1 MQEVQTILQDMVA
14 HLLITKPEE
23 PVPHIIQFLQD
34 SQKQGA
40 PPLTKDERIELDNL
54 REEHAKLKEKKALQ
68 KQQEL
73 EKQSESEGE
82 EDQPKKKHDSD
93 SSEGSYGDEYGDEVV
108 DDLRPVDI

>member
-40 PPLTKDERIELDNL
+40 PPLTKDQRIELDNL
-54 REEHAKLKEKKALQ
+54 REEHTKLKEKKAQQ

-73 EKQSESEGE
+73 DNQSESEDE
-82 EDQPKKKHDSD
+82 APKKKYDDSD
-93 SSEGSYGDEYGDEVV
+93 GSDGSYGDEYGDEVV
-108 DDLRPVDI
+108 GDLH

>member
-40 PPLTKDERIELDNL
+40 PPLSKD
-54 REEHAKLKEKKALQ
+54 
-68 KQQEL
+68 
-73 EKQSESEGE
+73 
-82 EDQPKKKHDSD
+82 
-93 SSEGSYGDEYGDEVV
+93 
-108 DDLRPVDI
+108 